1 MAKVFY
7 VVDYNEG
14 EGGVDFFKTEN
25 EAIAYGKEQSDDF
38 QMSNDLEGKDGSG
51 TYGGMLTFKKG
62 ILFSY
67 EESGTKIQ
75 AIEDADARKYALDLE
90 DEFGSAVFFEGF
102 KKGNYCYLSGGA
114 DGQGIKWSFTGD
126 GIDESVSNSTLRHVP
141 TFEQFNSSDFLEMQA
156 SSQGMTREEWI
167 AHYGTST
174 AGVDEKNED
183 GTISPDEDERLEG
196 LLADVRFMTNELID
210 HIAKEAEEIG
220 GYFRAP
226 GMEADCKKLIKEI
239 MKKRKFKF

>member
-7 VVDYNEG
+7 VISYADEAQI
-14 EGGVDFFKTEN
+14 DFFKTEK
-25 EAIAYGKEQSDDF
+25 EAIKYGKSEFEEFEFNNNTMED
-38 QMSNDLEGKDGSG
+38 EDG
-51 TYGGMLTFKKG
+51 YKYIGGQLTFKKG
-62 ILFSY
+62 ILFSFEG
-67 EESGTKIQ
+67 EEVKVQ
-75 AIEDADARKYALDLE
+75 AMEDAAARKYALNLG
-90 DEFGSAVFFEGF
+90 DEGGSAIFFNGF
-102 KKGNYCYLSGGA
+102 SKGMYGTLGSMPSGDFA
-114 DGQGIKWSFTGD
+114 WEFTGD
-126 GIDESVSNSTLRHVP
+126 DIYTNESKSSLKHIP
-141 TFEQFNSSDFLEMQA
+141 TFEQFNSLDFLEMQA

-183 GTISPDEDERLEG
+183 GTISPDEDERREG

-226 GMEADCKKLIKEI
+226 GIEADCKKLIKEI